1 MSHRRADS
9 RAFLSCF
16 AGHDACSEPIVYDGC
31 SGGERFV
38 PDDPPAE
45 SKARI
50 RAAIIRHLTRYPLAG
65 DTTEGMIT
73 CWMPLERGEAL
84 RFVEEVV
91 NSMVVSGELLAQ
103 QLPDGRILY
112 KRGPRI

>member
-1 MSHRRADS
+1 M
-9 RAFLSCF
+9 
-16 AGHDACSEPIVYDGC
+16 
-31 SGGERFV
+31 
-38 PDDPPAE
+38 PDDSAAE

-50 RAAIIRHLTRYPLAG
+50 RAAIIGHLQRYPLAG
-65 DTTEGMIT
+65 DTTEGMIA
-73 CWMPLERGEAL
+73 CWMQLGRGEAL

-91 NSMVVSGELLAQ
+91 ESMVASGELLAQ